1 MKNFISLL
9 ILFCVASINAQISLP
24 VDFENDQVL
33 IEDIVNFD
41 GGTGSVVSNPQ
52 IDNNNPSEQVGVITR
67 DGGNIWAGSYIEL
80 DSYLDFSTNT
90 HISMSVYTP
99 ISGLTVKFKLEGG
112 NGAQTERDAY
122 STQSNDW
129 ETLTWSFAGEP
140 SNTYNKLVL
149 MFDFGNVGDGGANST
164 FYFDNINSFDPSGGL
179 NQIDLPVTFEDPEVY
194 YTVIDFEGNGPST
207 IVEEGGNHYVQVIK
221 NNESGT
227 SAGVTIGTEEGF
239 ATNIPITS
247 SDTKMYAHV
256 FVEGTTQTSIPVRF
270 KIENSNDP
278 TQSVETEAFTSVAGE
293 WEVLEFDFSNEAS
306 GTAALN
312 TSYPFNMASIFFNFG
327 TTGDNET
334 IYRLDNISF
343 GSPISLSMNDNI
355 STSYRL
361 YPNPVVD
368 KINIIGIDGTERVT
382 VTDILGK
389 ELFKG
394 LGIQEINLSNYG
406 KGSYFITLSK
416 ENKNHTFKIIKK

>member
-52 IDNNNPSEQVGVITR
+52 IDDNNPSEQVGVITR
-67 DGGNIWAGSYIEL
+67 EGGEIWAGSYIEL
-80 DSYLDFSTNT
+80 DNYLDFSTNT
-90 HISMSVYTP
+90 HISMSVYSP
-99 ISGLTVKFKLEGG
+99 ISGLTVKFKLEGD

-149 MFDFGNVGDGGANST
+149 MFDFGNVGDGGENST

-221 NNESGT
+221 NDESGT

-239 ATNIPITS
+239 ATNIPVTS

-256 FVEGTTQTSIPVRF
+256 YVEGTTQIGIPVRF

-293 WEVLEFDFSNEAS
+293 WEILEFDFSNEAS

-343 GSPISLSMNDNI
+343 GSPISLSINDNI

-361 YPNPVVD
+361 YPNPVID

-416 ENKNHTFKIIKK
+416 ENKSHTFKIIKK

>member
-52 IDNNNPSEQVGVITR
+52 IDDNNPSEQVGVISR
-67 DGGNIWAGSYIEL
+67 EGGEIWAGSYIEL
-80 DSYLDFSTNT
+80 DNYLDFSTNT

-99 ISGLTVKFKLEGG
+99 ISGLTVKFKLEGN

-122 STQSNDW
+122 STQSNNW

-149 MFDFGNVGDGGANST
+149 MFDFGNVGDGGENST

-221 NNESGT
+221 NDESGT

-239 ATNIPITS
+239 ATNIPVTS

-256 FVEGTTQTSIPVRF
+256 YVDGTTQIGIPVRF

-343 GSPISLSMNDNI
+343 GSPISLSINDNI

-368 KINIIGIDGTERVT
+368 KINIIGIEGTEKVT

-394 LGIQEINLSNYG
+394 LGVQEINLSNYG

-416 ENKNHTFKIIKK
+416 ENKSHTFKVIKK

>member
-24 VDFENDQVL
+24 VDFENNQVL

-52 IDNNNPSEQVGVITR
+52 IDDNNPSEQVGVITR

-194 YTVIDFEGNGPST
+194 YSVIDFEGNGPST

-239 ATNIPITS
+239 ATNIPVTS

-327 TTGDNET
+327 TTGNNET

-343 GSPISLSMNDNI
+343 GSPISLGMNDNI
-355 STSYRL
+355 STSYRV

-368 KINIIGIDGTERVT
+368 KINIIGIEGAERVT

>member
-9 ILFCVASINAQISLP
+9 ILFCIASINAQISLP

-52 IDNNNPSEQVGVITR
+52 IDDNNPSEQVGVISR
-67 DGGNIWAGSYIEL
+67 EGGEIWAGSYIEL
-80 DSYLDFSTNT
+80 DNYLDFSTNT

-99 ISGLTVKFKLEGG
+99 ISGLTVKFKLEGD

-149 MFDFGNVGDGGANST
+149 MFDFGNVGDGGDNST

-221 NNESGT
+221 NDESGT

-239 ATNIPITS
+239 ATNIPVTS

-256 FVEGTTQTSIPVRF
+256 YVDGTTQIGIPVRF

-343 GSPISLSMNDNI
+343 GSPISLSINDNI

-368 KINIIGIDGTERVT
+368 KINIIGIEGTEKVT

-394 LGIQEINLSNYG
+394 LGVQEINLSNYG

-416 ENKNHTFKIIKK
+416 ENKSHTFKVIKK

>member
-9 ILFCVASINAQISLP
+9 ILFCAASINAQISLP
-24 VDFENDQVL
+24 VDFENNQVL

-52 IDNNNPSEQVGVITR
+52 IDDNNPSEQVGVITR

-239 ATNIPITS
+239 ATNIPVTS

-327 TTGDNET
+327 TTGNNET

>member
-9 ILFCVASINAQISLP
+9 ILFCIASINAQISLP

-52 IDNNNPSEQVGVITR
+52 IDDNNPSEQVGVITR

-99 ISGLTVKFKLEGG
+99 ISGLTVKFKLEGN

-122 STQSNDW
+122 STQSNNW

-149 MFDFGNVGDGGANST
+149 MFDFGNVGDGGENST

-221 NNESGT
+221 NDESGT

-239 ATNIPITS
+239 ATNIPVTS

-256 FVEGTTQTSIPVRF
+256 YVDGTTQIGIPVRF

-343 GSPISLSMNDNI
+343 GSPISLSINDNI

-368 KINIIGIDGTERVT
+368 KINIIGIEGTEKVT

-394 LGIQEINLSNYG
+394 LGVQEINLSNYG

-416 ENKNHTFKIIKK
+416 ENKSHTFKVIKK

>member
-9 ILFCVASINAQISLP
+9 ILFCVASVNAQISLP

-67 DGGNIWAGSYIEL
+67 EGGEIWAGSYIEL
-80 DSYLDFSTNT
+80 DNYLDFSTNT

-129 ETLTWSFAGEP
+129 ETLTWSFEGEP

-179 NQIDLPVTFEDPEVY
+179 NQIDLPT
-194 YTVIDFEGNGPST
+194 
-207 IVEEGGNHYVQVIK
+207 K
-221 NNESGT
+221 N
-227 SAGVTIGTEEGF
+227 
-239 ATNIPITS
+239 
-247 SDTKMYAHV
+247 Y
-256 FVEGTTQTSIPVRF
+256 
-270 KIENSNDP
+270 
-278 TQSVETEAFTSVAGE
+278 
-293 WEVLEFDFSNEAS
+293 
-306 GTAALN
+306 
-312 TSYPFNMASIFFNFG
+312 
-327 TTGDNET
+327 
-334 IYRLDNISF
+334 
-343 GSPISLSMNDNI
+343 
-355 STSYRL
+355 
-361 YPNPVVD
+361 
-368 KINIIGIDGTERVT
+368 
-382 VTDILGK
+382 
-389 ELFKG
+389 
-394 LGIQEINLSNYG
+394 
-406 KGSYFITLSK
+406 
-416 ENKNHTFKIIKK
+416 